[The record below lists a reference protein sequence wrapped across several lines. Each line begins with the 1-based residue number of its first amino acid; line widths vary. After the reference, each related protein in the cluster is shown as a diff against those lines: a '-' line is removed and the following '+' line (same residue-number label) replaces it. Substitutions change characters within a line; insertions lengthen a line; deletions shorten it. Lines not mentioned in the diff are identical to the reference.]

1 MIEKNNRIIVL
12 YDFYQELLTEK
23 QREYFES
30 YYEDDLSFAEVAEKY
45 EVSRNAVH
53 DNLKRA
59 VASLEEYESKLHL
72 LEKYSKRLE
81 LIEKYKETKDNSILK
96 EIEEL

>member
-1 MIEKNNRIIVL
+1 MIEKTNRIIVL

-23 QREYFES
+23 QRLYFES
-30 YYEDDLSFAEVAEKY
+30 YYEDDCSFAEVAEKF

-59 VASLEEYESKLHL
+59 VTSLEEYEEKLHL
-72 LEKYSKRLE
+72 LEKYNKKVELLE
-81 LIEKYKETKDNSILK
+81 EYRKTKDESILQK
-96 EIEEL
+96 IEEL